1 MNAFAFARS
10 RIFRIVGANSGVV
23 WIKICVCS
31 VPSSEFS
38 HSMYCA
44 CGCLDLN
51 GWYNVT
57 RRVEEGGCVGN
68 GFCGAREGE
77 AGKRRK

>member
-1 MNAFAFARS
+1 
-10 RIFRIVGANSGVV
+10 
-23 WIKICVCS
+23 
-31 VPSSEFS
+31 
-38 HSMYCA
+38 MYCA

-68 GFCGAREGE
+68 GFWGAREGE